1 MGPDLTG
8 LGNRFSLRES
18 IESTVHPSKIIS
30 DRYQS
35 QSILTVDG
43 RLINGIAH
51 PQSDDS
57 YLVWREDGAS
67 VTVAADDVEEFK
79 ESKQS
84 TMPQGLLDRLTISEI
99 NHLFAYLLKSRT
111 ETADI
116 NQVPKVSEAESSP
129 IK

>member
-1 MGPDLTG
+1 
-8 LGNRFSLRES
+8 
-18 IESTVHPSKIIS
+18 
-30 DRYQS
+30 
-35 QSILTVDG
+35 VDG

-51 PQSDDS
+51 QQPDDS

-67 VTVAADDVEEFK
+67 VTVASEDVEEFK

-84 TMPQGLLDRLTISEI
+84 TMPHGLLDRLTISEI
-99 NHLFAYLLKSRT
+99 NNLFAYLLKSRT

-129 IK
+129 FK